1 MSKRYCDID
10 FIGFSFDYF
19 WTGFWMIFLSIW
31 MAKSFGAALF
41 VGGIM
46 LVVFSIVKAINSN
59 T

>member
-1 MSKRYCDID
+1 MSKYDYDID

-19 WTGFWMIFLSIW
+19 WTGFWMIFFSIW

-46 LVVFSIVKAINSN
+46 LVIYSIVKAIAND